1 MGPVIFTWLQIG
13 VRFDFGER
21 EKQVLKARFLWLWFY
36 SGSFEMP
43 GIDHLRIGGNCF
55 SLEKDLLLFNLNPEQ
70 LCYLLTFL
78 LHLTEGKKN
87 KIKFGVQVKHFMGFV
102 WLCSHAFSCLYMGI
116 NYVPQLVPLALLWA
130 KKWPTNLRIKSCWA
144 NEEMQHAP
152 EAYGFF
158 LLEGGKWCEF
168 FLFYLGG
175 GGVCCEFYFLY

>member
-1 MGPVIFTWLQIG
+1 

-130 KKWPTNLRIKSCWA
+130 KKWSTNLRIKSC
-144 NEEMQHAP
+144 
-152 EAYGFF
+152 
-158 LLEGGKWCEF
+158 
-168 FLFYLGG
+168 
-175 GGVCCEFYFLY
+175 